1 MTTMSTPA
9 NGASELLD
17 LAAGVFLLAA
27 VAILWLRDVA
37 AQTRLLAVQGSA
49 LAAMAVVL
57 GAEQAH
63 PELYAVAAG
72 VGLLR
77 AVVLP
82 ALLRRAVNA
91 RAADRETRPL
101 LNVGASLLTAAALVL
116 LAYAVAQPLVRLEA
130 TAAARALSVGLSVVL
145 IGLLVLVTRRNAL
158 AQVVGFLLLD
168 NGITAIAFLAAAGV
182 PLLVELGV
190 SFDLLLV
197 VLVLRV
203 LTTRMRAVFGSA
215 DLDDLREL
223 RD

>member
-1 MTTMSTPA
+1 MSA
-9 NGASELLD
+9 DAELLD
-17 LAAGVFLLAA
+17 VAAGVFLLAA
-27 VAILWLRDVA
+27 VAILWRRDVA
-37 AQTRLLAVQGSA
+37 AQTRLLSVQGAA
-49 LAAMAVVL
+49 LAAMAAIL
-57 GAEQAH
+57 GAGASH

-77 AVVLP
+77 AIILP
-82 ALLRRAVNA
+82 ALMRRAVNA
-91 RAADRETRPL
+91 RAADQETRPL
-101 LNVGASLLTAAALVL
+101 MNVGASLLAAAALVL
-116 LAYAVAQPLVRLEA
+116 LAYAVAQPLVRMED
-130 TAAARALSVGLSVVL
+130 TAASRALPVGLSVAL

-168 NGITAIAFLAAAGV
+168 NAITAIAFLAAAGV
-182 PLLVELGV
+182 PLLVEFGV

-203 LTTRMRAVFGSA
+203 LTNRMRAVFGSV